1 MSPEYPPAFAAGKGM
16 AQGLDR
22 RAADVIRA
30 CARSLLGGCGVGRYG
45 GVWCGTRSYPQFSR
59 QTVID
64 SRRDASK
71 LIPVGNTADSIT
83 MRIGQMDNMK
93 KQAAVSVSVIGNELA
108 VSFANGHV
116 ERIDVDALDEGLRYT
131 ALCHGLKQK
140 IVDAAA
146 MSRNTETGAPASA
159 EEKRQACIAVIERL
173 RAGHWNAE
181 RGSGEGTGSGSLLFR
196 ALCIAYPAKTPEQVK
211 GFMSGLDKKQ
221 QAALRANPRIAGII
235 DGLRA
240 KTASDVDSD
249 ELLDA
254 LDA

>member
-1 MSPEYPPAFAAGKGM
+1 M
-16 AQGLDR
+16 
-22 RAADVIRA
+22 IRA
-30 CARSLLGGCGVGRYG
+30 RADAQARSFSSGAGMGGYAS
-45 GVWCGTRSYPQFSR
+45 VWYGTRNYPQFSR

-64 SRRDASK
+64 AGRNASK

-83 MRIGQMDNMK
+83 MRITQMDNMK
-93 KQAAVSVSVIGNELA
+93 KQAAVSVSVSADYGRLL
-108 VSFANGHV
+108 VTFANG
-116 ERIDVDALDEGLRYT
+116 DEQTLRVGDLT
-131 ALCHGLKQK
+131 PEVAAMALCHGLKQK

-159 EEKRQACIAVIERL
+159 EEKRQACLAVIERL

-181 RGSGEGTGSGSLLFR
+181 RGSGEGAGSGSLLFR
-196 ALCIAYPAKTPEQVK
+196 ALCIAYPAKTPEQVR